1 MWVEGLEEYHVHFSY
16 GANIG
21 QENCTIPTNGVQWLP
36 TVPPVAPEIWRS
48 EEAEKEALR
57 THPLNGAFT
66 TVANWTAYGEVHYQG
81 EPYGQKDKK
90 FLRLLKL
97 PSRVEQRL
105 ELALAGANSETRGR
119 LSEEGWT
126 VRNAF
131 EISRDLPLYQ
141 HYIACSR
148 GEFSAAKHGYVKTR
162 SGWFSDRSVC
172 YLASG
177 RPVILQDSGFSDWLQ
192 TGRGVLA
199 FTSLEEAIQCIEQ
212 VNADYP
218 AHCRAAKEIAEDTFS
233 YEKVLPRLLEIG
245 MGRKPAPNG
254 GSEKSSSL
262 PSIAATDRSA
272 LGWKKTPT

>member
-1 MWVEGLEEYHVHFSY
+1 MHSKS
-16 GANIG
+16 AAICR
-21 QENCTIPTNGVQWLP
+21 CTN
-36 TVPPVAPEIWRS
+36 
-48 EEAEKEALR
+48 
-57 THPLNGAFT
+57 T
-66 TVANWTAYGEVHYQG
+66 T
-81 EPYGQKDKK
+81 
-90 FLRLLKL
+90 
-97 PSRVEQRL
+97 S
-105 ELALAGANSETRGR
+105 LARG
-119 LSEEGWT
+119 
-126 VRNAF
+126 
-131 EISRDLPLYQ
+131 
-141 HYIACSR
+141 